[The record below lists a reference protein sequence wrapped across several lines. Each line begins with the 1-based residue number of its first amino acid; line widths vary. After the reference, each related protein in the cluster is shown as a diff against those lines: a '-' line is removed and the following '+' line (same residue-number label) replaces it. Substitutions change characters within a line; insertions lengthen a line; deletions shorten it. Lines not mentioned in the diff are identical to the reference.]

1 MASGSS
7 GRDPEAAGVFGTGQ
21 DVVEEALLL
30 LLLEED
36 PHPLDR
42 SEDADEDSPDE
53 RVGVGVAEAGSF
65 GGFRNFFGLV
75 RELNGI
81 GVEIEL
87 LLPLQHPLDELA
99 LLLPLLQGVESC
111 WAAIAASFALSSL
124 MQDSS
129 SALALR
135 LVLSWLSSSK
145 RWSGFSS
152 AIETSFVRETSA
164 SGIQSS
170 EMTSRGCHLT
180 NTSTVPSPVTR
191 RPAA

>member
-1 MASGSS
+1 MQLSAFRVRFWANDPAKSRVASGSS
-7 GRDPEAAGVFGTGQ
+7 GREPEAAGVFGTGQ

-36 PHPLDR
+36 PHPLDS
-42 SEDADEDSPDE
+42 SEDADEDSPEE
-53 RVGVGVAEAGSF
+53 RVGVADAGSF

-111 WAAIAASFALSSL
+111 WAATAASFALSSL

-129 SALALR
+129 SALAFR

-152 AIETSFVRETSA
+152 AIETSLVRDTSA

-170 EMTSRGCHLT
+170 EMLEG
-180 NTSTVPSPVTR
+180 
-191 RPAA
+191 

>member
-1 MASGSS
+1 MRFWANDPAKSRVASGSS
-7 GRDPEAAGVFGTGQ
+7 GREPEAAGVFGTGQ

-30 LLLEED
+30 LLLEEE
-36 PHPLDR
+36 PHPLDS

-53 RVGVGVAEAGSF
+53 RVGVGVADAGSF

-111 WAAIAASFALSSL
+111 WAATAASFALSSL

-129 SALALR
+129 SALAFR

-152 AIETSFVRETSA
+152 AIETSLVRETSA

-170 EMTSRGCHLT
+170 EMLER
-180 NTSTVPSPVTR
+180 
-191 RPAA
+191 

>member
-30 LLLEED
+30 LLLEEE
-36 PHPLDR
+36 PHPLDS

-53 RVGVGVAEAGSF
+53 RVGVGVADAGSF

-111 WAAIAASFALSSL
+111 WAATAASFALSSL

-129 SALALR
+129 SALAFR

-152 AIETSFVRETSA
+152 AIETSLVRETSA

-170 EMTSRGCHLT
+170 EMLER
-180 NTSTVPSPVTR
+180 
-191 RPAA
+191 